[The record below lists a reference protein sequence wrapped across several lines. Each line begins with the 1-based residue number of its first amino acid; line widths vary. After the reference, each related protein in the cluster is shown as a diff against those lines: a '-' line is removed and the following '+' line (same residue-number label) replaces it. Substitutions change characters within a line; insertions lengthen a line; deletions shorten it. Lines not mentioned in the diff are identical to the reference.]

1 MGLHFD
7 LSYWIARGLRTRMKP
22 HRLKSVLPNL
32 LETIRTVEWMKQ
44 VARQAR
50 AEGRPAGLVPTMGA
64 LHAGH
69 LSLVSAALAEC
80 QPVIAS
86 IFVNPSQFG
95 PREDFQK
102 YPRTFEAD
110 SAKLE
115 DAGVDYLFAP
125 EAAEIYPPG
134 FRTWVNVEGLS
145 DRLEGRARKGHF
157 RGVTT
162 VVLKLL
168 EIVQPQ
174 KAFFGRKDAQQ
185 ARIIRQMARD
195 LHLDSE
201 IVVCPIVREAD
212 GLAMS
217 SRNTYLNPK
226 ERRAAT
232 ILFRALDEARTAISH
247 GERDALRLTAAIREL
262 LRAEPLA
269 EPEYVELVDAET
281 LEAVTR
287 LRGACLAL
295 LAVRVG
301 AVRLIDNLLIEQH
314 EEDFHSTL

>member
-1 MGLHFD
+1 
-7 LSYWIARGLRTRMKP
+7 
-22 HRLKSVLPNL
+22 
-32 LETIRTVEWMKQ
+32 MKQ

-50 AEGRPAGLVPTMGA
+50 AEGRMTGFVPTMGA

-69 LSLVSAALAEC
+69 MSLVRAALAEC

-86 IFVNPSQFG
+86 IFVNPTQFG
-95 PREDFQK
+95 PSEDFQK
-102 YPRTFEAD
+102 YPRTLEED
-110 SAKLE
+110 SKKLE

-125 EAAEIYPPG
+125 EASQIYPPG

-145 DRLEGRARKGHF
+145 ERLEGKVRPGHF
-157 RGVTT
+157 RGVAT

-168 EIVQPQ
+168 EIVQPR

-195 LHLDSE
+195 LHLDTE
-201 IVVCPIVREAD
+201 IVACPIVREPD

-217 SRNTYLNPK
+217 SRNYYLKPG

-232 ILFRALDEARTAISH
+232 ILFRALDGARASISR
-247 GERDALRLTAAIREL
+247 GERDALRLRAAMREM
-262 LRAEPLA
+262 LRTEPLA

-281 LEAVTR
+281 LESLARV
-287 LRGACLAL
+287 RGACLAL
-295 LAVRVG
+295 LAVRIG
-301 AVRLIDNLLIEQH
+301 AVRLIDNLLIE
-314 EEDFHSTL
+314 EREGAFHMAL

>member
-1 MGLHFD
+1 
-7 LSYWIARGLRTRMKP
+7 
-22 HRLKSVLPNL
+22 V
-32 LETIRTVEWMKQ
+32 ETIHTIDWMKQ

-50 AEGRPAGLVPTMGA
+50 AEGRATGFVPTMGA

-69 LSLVSAALAEC
+69 MALVREARANC

-86 IFVNPSQFG
+86 IFVNPTQFG
-95 PREDFQK
+95 PSEDFQK
-102 YPRTFEAD
+102 YPRTFTED
-110 SAKLE
+110 SQKLE

-145 DRLEGRARKGHF
+145 ERLEGRARKGHF

-185 ARIIRQMARD
+185 VRIIRQMSRD

-201 IVVCPIVREAD
+201 IVECPIVREPD

-217 SRNTYLNPK
+217 SRNAYLTPT
-226 ERRAAT
+226 ERRAAAV
-232 ILFRALDEARTAISH
+232 LYRVLDEARAAISR
-247 GERDALRLTAAIREL
+247 GERDALRLTAALRES

-269 EPEYVELVDAET
+269 EIDYVELVDAGT
-281 LEAVTR
+281 LESVTR
-287 LRGACLAL
+287 LRQVCVAL
-295 LAVRVG
+295 LAVRIG
-301 AVRLIDNLLIEQH
+301 AVRLLDNLLIE
-314 EEDFHSTL
+314 ERDGEFVTTL

>member
-1 MGLHFD
+1 MTNIRCF
-7 LSYWIARGLRTRMKP
+7 SSTRSQP
-22 HRLKSVLPNL
+22 HS
-32 LETIRTVEWMKQ
+32 LETIHTIEWMKQ

-50 AEGRPAGLVPTMGA
+50 AEGRVSGFVPTMGA

-69 LSLVSAALAEC
+69 LSLVEAARREC

-95 PREDFQK
+95 PNEDFQK
-102 YPRTFEAD
+102 YPRSLEGD
-110 SAKLE
+110 SQKLE
-115 DAGVDYLFAP
+115 DVGVDYLFAP
-125 EAAEIYPPG
+125 DAAEIYPPG

-145 DRLEGRARKGHF
+145 DRLEGRARPGHF

-168 EIVQPQ
+168 QIVQPQ

-201 IVVCPIVREAD
+201 IVICPIVREAD

-217 SRNTYLNPK
+217 SRNAYLKPE
-226 ERRAAT
+226 ERWAAT
-232 ILFRALDEARTAISH
+232 VLFRALEGARASVAR
-247 GERDALRLTAAIREL
+247 GERDALRLTAAMREI

-269 EPEYVELVDAET
+269 NPDYVEIVDAET
-281 LEAVTR
+281 LEPVTL

-295 LAVRVG
+295 LAVTIG
-301 AVRLIDNLLIEQH
+301 AVRLIDNLLIE
-314 EEDFHSTL
+314 ERDGGFAATL

>member
-1 MGLHFD
+1 
-7 LSYWIARGLRTRMKP
+7 
-22 HRLKSVLPNL
+22 
-32 LETIRTVEWMKQ
+32 MKQ
-44 VARQAR
+44 VARQTR
-50 AEGRPAGLVPTMGA
+50 AEGRMTGFVPTMGA

-69 LSLVSAALAEC
+69 MSLVRAALAEC

-86 IFVNPSQFG
+86 IFVNPAQFG
-95 PREDFQK
+95 PGEDFQK
-102 YPRTFEAD
+102 YPRTLEAD
-110 SAKLE
+110 SKKLE

-125 EAAEIYPPG
+125 EASEIYPPG

-145 DRLEGRARKGHF
+145 ERLEGKVRPGHF
-157 RGVTT
+157 RGVAT

-168 EIVQPQ
+168 EIVQPR

-201 IVVCPIVREAD
+201 IVVGPIVREPD

-217 SRNTYLNPK
+217 SRNAYLKPG

-232 ILFRALDEARTAISH
+232 ILFRALDGARASISR
-247 GERDALRLTAAIREL
+247 GERDALRLRAAMREM
-262 LRAEPLA
+262 LRTEPLA

-281 LEAVTR
+281 LESVTR
-287 LRGACLAL
+287 VRGACLAL
-295 LAVRVG
+295 LAVRIG
-301 AVRLIDNLLIEQH
+301 ATRLIDNLLIE
-314 EEDFHSTL
+314 EREGAFHTTL